1 MNTKR
6 LITASIFSLISA
18 STALAADVMI
28 PHQPASSIASTI
40 VAPTFSW
47 TGLYL
52 GVQAGGFS
60 SKADMALVDQEKNF
74 SLDKEFSPK
83 LSGFA
88 GGFYAG
94 SNIDLGDSFVFG
106 IDTDLMLSGK
116 KHTKTI
122 TIGASNNATV
132 ENAVGRARRSAEVV
146 TPKASISTVSVLSPL
161 NVQTKA
167 EGEIQ
172 QSKGL
177 TETDANPKA
186 PENSTTQTLLESEK
200 TVQSPAAG
208 STNSVKLVGRSS
220 PTAVLKQTARS
231 KQTSSTTGTNSEKP
245 VSPSLLRS
253 DTGETSLGENVSKV
267 VAKSASL
274 SVQTGSISKASEPL
288 SLARSSTGEQPS
300 EARVS
305 EPKASVRSEPTQT
318 VEKTPVS
325 SHSIKESNEP
335 VAKAPTSVQP
345 SAAEKTVPSS
355 SLILARS
362 GSSGSEK
369 EASNGTSGGRHS
381 IQSYSGNN
389 SHSRVA
395 SNGGGHAHPHG
406 TPHGGG
412 YGSGANPHGSHPHT
426 SHPHGGQN
434 MAGHGEQSPQVADK
448 SNSSVYGIEQI
459 KKVASELALDQEDEV
474 EALNHTFKQ
483 NWGGA
488 TRVRIGF
495 AADRFM
501 PYLAGGIAYGQ
512 FQDTVSISVKGED
525 GSVVSSKN
533 LTDETKTMIGYTLGG
548 GIDFAMLDN
557 VIVRAEYR
565 YSDFGKK
572 KFAKEKLEVNYK
584 TNDFRVGVAYKF

>member
-18 STALAADVMI
+18 STALAADVLI
-28 PHQPASSIASTI
+28 PHQPASSTSSAI

-60 SKADMALVDQEKNF
+60 SKADMALIDQEKNF

-132 ENAVGRARRSAEVV
+132 ENAVGRARRSAE
-146 TPKASISTVSVLSPL
+146 
-161 NVQTKA
+161 
-167 EGEIQ
+167 
-172 QSKGL
+172 
-177 TETDANPKA
+177 
-186 PENSTTQTLLESEK
+186 TQTLSTPQASTLGNASGQPAAILPKQAESEK
-200 TVQSPAAG
+200 STPATSAE
-208 STNSVKLVGRSS
+208 TPPAE
-220 PTAVLKQTARS
+220 PTATQSSQTQDGQMALVQQS
-231 KQTSSTTGTNSEKP
+231 NAGAGQSNHSATTGSSSTI
-245 VSPSLLRS
+245 SLKTQSASSKTETVS
-253 DTGETSLGENVSKV
+253 DTRGTSVSEVSGSQPGVPTQVSSSTETGKPQQS
-267 VAKSASL
+267 
-274 SVQTGSISKASEPL
+274 QPL
-288 SLARSSTGEQPS
+288 LLARSSVGGEAVEVGTRGSSVPAQP
-300 EARVS
+300 VVT
-305 EPKASVRSEPTQT
+305 KATLSVPSTESSKQAA
-318 VEKTPVS
+318 KT
-325 SHSIKESNEP
+325 
-335 VAKAPTSVQP
+335 PTSVESSLAERTIP
-345 SAAEKTVPSS
+345 SAPLV
-355 SLILARS
+355 LARS
-362 GSSGSEK
+362 GLSGTDPK
-369 EASNGTSGGRHS
+369 TSNGTNGA
-381 IQSYSGNN
+381 
-389 SHSRVA
+389 HSRVS
-395 SNGGGHAHPHG
+395 SNGTGGGHVHPHG
-406 TPHGGG
+406 ASHGGG
-412 YGSGANPHGSHPHT
+412 HSSVAYSHGSRPHA
-426 SHPHGGQN
+426 SYPHGGQN
-434 MAGHGEQSPQVADK
+434 MAGHGAQSPQVADK